1 MKRQYI
7 EILGLLSVI
16 ASLLFVGVEIRQNTT
31 AIRGATQQ
39 DISYQISEIYKIAV
53 ENEKIALITSKAYQG
68 ITKKDLSEIDF
79 SRFWLFAMMGLRR
92 VENIYLQYN
101 NGFVG
106 SEAFDRIDM
115 AFYRTPLVGEIW
127 SARKRRLGHYLCKKW
142 AHFYSG
148 RGLTF

>member
-53 ENEKIALITSKAYQG
+53 ENEKIALITSRHIKVSLEKTLVKL
-68 ITKKDLSEIDF
+68 IFLDS
-79 SRFWLFAMMGLRR
+79 
-92 VENIYLQYN
+92 
-101 NGFVG
+101 GF
-106 SEAFDRIDM
+106 
-115 AFYRTPLVGEIW
+115 L
-127 SARKRRLGHYLCKKW
+127 L
-142 AHFYSG
+142 
-148 RGLTF
+148 

>member
-16 ASLLFVGVEIRQNTT
+16 ASLLFVGIEIRQNTT

-53 ENEKIALITSKAYQG
+53 ENEKIALIASKAYQG
-68 ITKKDLSEIDF
+68 ITKKDLSEVDF
-79 SRFWLFAMMGLRR
+79 SRFLFFTMMGLRR

-106 SEAFDRIDM
+106 SEAFDRIGM
-115 AFYRTPLVGEIW
+115 AFYRTPLVREIW
-127 SARKRRLGHYLCKKW
+127 EERKNSFDPEFVI
-142 AHFYSG
+142 FYEDM
-148 RGLTF
+148 RN

>member
-115 AFYRTPLVGEIW
+115 VFYRTPLVREIW
-127 SARKRRLGHYLCKKW
+127 EERKNSFDPEFVV
-142 AHFYSG
+142 FYENL
-148 RGLTF
+148 RN

>member
-16 ASLLFVGVEIRQNTT
+16 ASLLFVGVEIRQNTI

-53 ENEKIALITSKAYQG
+53 ENEKIALITSMAYRG

-79 SRFWLFAMMGLRR
+79 SRFWLFTMMGLRR

-115 AFYRTPLVGEIW
+115 AFYRTPLVREIW
-127 SARKRRLGHYLCKKW
+127 EERKNSFDPKFVV
-142 AHFYSG
+142 FYEQL
-148 RGLTF
+148 RN